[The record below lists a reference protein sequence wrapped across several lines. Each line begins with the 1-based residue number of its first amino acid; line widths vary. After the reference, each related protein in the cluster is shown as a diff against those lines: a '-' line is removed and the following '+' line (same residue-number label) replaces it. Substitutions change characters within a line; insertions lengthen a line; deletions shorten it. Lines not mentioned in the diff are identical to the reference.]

1 MAGESHELAGP
12 EEQVA
17 GRLGYAREVTTAQRL
32 RSYTYDE
39 YLRALEAS
47 HIKLEYAEGEIYA
60 MAGGTPAHA
69 QLGAR
74 AIALLQS
81 ALTKN
86 CTVFSSDLKILVEHS
101 DLATFPDGSVVCGP
115 LQTSAKDKNAAINPA
130 LLVEVT
136 SPSTENYDRTEKLRS
151 YKQLASLKVV
161 LLVSHR
167 ARRIT
172 VVERTD
178 VGWSERDVR
187 GGEVVTLATP
197 PLRFPVDEL
206 YEGIELTP

>member
-1 MAGESHELAGP
+1 MN
-12 EEQVA
+12 V
-17 GRLGYAREVTTAQRL
+17 GYARGVTLARRL
-32 RSYTYDE
+32 HDYTYDE
-39 YLRALEAS
+39 SLRALEVS
-47 HIKLEYAEGEIYA
+47 QLKLEYVEGEIYA
-60 MAGGTPAHA
+60 TPGGTPSHA
-69 QLGAR
+69 RLGAR
-74 AIALLQS
+74 AIALLQT

-101 DLATFPDGSVVCGP
+101 DLATFPDVSVVCGT
-115 LQTSAKDKNAAINPA
+115 LETSTRDRNAATNPT

-136 SPSTENYDRTEKLRS
+136 SPSTENYDRSEKLRS

-178 VGWSERDVR
+178 SGWSERDVR
-187 GGEVVTLATP
+187 GGELVTLATP

>member
-1 MAGESHELAGP
+1 M
-12 EEQVA
+12 
-17 GRLGYAREVTTAQRL
+17 TTAQRL

-47 HIKLEYAEGEIYA
+47 QIKLEYVEGEIYA
-60 MAGGTPAHA
+60 MAGGTPSHA

-74 AIALLQS
+74 AISLLQR
-81 ALTKN
+81 ALGTG

-101 DLATFPDGSVVCGP
+101 DLATFPDVSVVCGP
-115 LQTSAKDKNAAINPA
+115 LQTSARDRNAATNPT

-151 YKQLASLKVV
+151 YKQLASLRVV

-172 VVERTD
+172 VVERSES
-178 VGWSERDVR
+178 GWTERDVR
-187 GGEVVTLATP
+187 GGEVVTLTTP
-197 PLRFPVDEL
+197 ALRFPVDEL
-206 YEGIELTP
+206 YEGIELAP